1 MDATPGVWR
10 FVLDANEARGM
21 SYSLTPNYNLFK
33 PSIHGDNDQWGD
45 HVNANTDKLDTIISD
60 LAAAGAT
67 PGPPGPPGPPGAD
80 STVPGPPG
88 ANGSPDTPAQVLAKL
103 ITVDGAG
110 SGLDA
115 DLLDGMNSTA
125 FLYTLPTAS
134 TTVLGGVKVDGSTV
148 TIASGVISAPGGTS
162 GPPTGAAS
170 GDLTGTYPAP
180 VLTTTGVAAASYT
193 YASMTVDAKGRLTAA
208 SSGVAPPTVNTVTT
222 PVMDGTATI
231 GTLTTYARPDHIH
244 PTDTSRYA
252 ATNPNGY
259 QTAAQV
265 KAGTATN
272 DNAAAG
278 QIGEYISASVAV
290 GSALPMASDVAKTIT
305 SISLTAGDW
314 DMSANVTM
322 NPAGTTIPVYITCS
336 ISLTNNTNAAAPNGG
351 GYAQIFT
358 NQAAGAPN
366 TLPITT
372 MRLSLAATT
381 TVYLVA
387 QLGFATSTC
396 SAYGFIGARRAR

>member
-1 MDATPGVWR
+1 
-10 FVLDANEARGM
+10 M
-21 SYSLTPNYNLFK
+21 SYVLKYAGYSTTTATAVPA
-33 PSIHGDNDQWGD
+33 DQYRLAYSDYPGTA
-45 HVNANTDKLDTIISD
+45 VGPPD
-60 LAAAGAT
+60 LARWQ
-67 PGPPGPPGPPGAD
+67 GPPGPPGPAGA
-80 STVPGPPG
+80 PGPPG
-88 ANGSPDTPAQVLAKL
+88 ASGSPDTAAQVLAKL

-115 DLLDGMNSTA
+115 DLLDGMDSTA
-125 FLYTLPTAS
+125 FAPVSHTHTAANVTDFSEAVDDRVAALLVQGANVTLTYNDAAN
-134 TTVLGGVKVDGSTV
+134 TLTVA
-148 TIASGVISAPGGTS
+148 ASGG
-162 GPPTGAAS
+162 GPPSGAAS

-180 VLTTTGVAAASYT
+180 TLVTTAVAAGSYT
-193 YASMTVDAKGRLTAA
+193 YTALTVDAKGRLTAA
-208 SSGVAPPTVNTVTT
+208 SSGTAPPTVNTVTT

-290 GSALPMASDVAKTIT
+290 GSALSMASDVAKTIA

-314 DMSANVTM
+314 DVSANVAM

-351 GYAQIFT
+351 GYAQIFLVAT
-358 NQAAGAPN
+358 AGAPN
-366 TLPITT
+366 TVQVGT

-381 TVYLVA
+381 TVFLVA
-387 QLGFATSTC
+387 QFGFATSTC
-396 SAYGFIGARRAR
+396 SGYGFIGARRAR